1 MLVVDPER
9 RLSLDQIAEH
19 RWLTLATTAYNDLS
33 PDLSEPPSPL
43 VPSQQLDGVVVT
55 HMLQL
60 PKLTFDEIAES
71 VHQLTFNH
79 IFAIYHL
86 LVDKLSAQHREE
98 QRLQQHLGSTY
109 SRYTLRLSMFLGL
122 NLTQFLG
129 LQTQQT
135 GQHHDWHCR
144 PVRKH
149 SRRRRCRSS

>member
-9 RLSLDQIAEH
+9 RLSLDQIAQH

-33 PDLSEPPSPL
+33 PDLSEPPLPL
-43 VPSQQLDGVVVT
+43 IPSQQLDSVVVT

-109 SRYTLRLSMFLGL
+109 SR
-122 NLTQFLG
+122 
-129 LQTQQT
+129 
-135 GQHHDWHCR
+135 
-144 PVRKH
+144 
-149 SRRRRCRSS
+149 